1 MNSKKCHSVF
11 QDEWLPS
18 KKYKLWININIIQ
31 IIQVTEN
38 KRTARCTL
46 CQKEIDLL
54 SMGSAA
60 LDLHGFSQ
68 KHRTTMSDH
77 KQEFDKIF
85 LKKRQKSISE
95 RVTVS

>member
-11 QDEWLPS
+11 QDEWFPS
-18 KKYKLWININIIQ
+18 KKYKLWINK
-31 IIQVTEN
+31 TKN
-38 KRTARCTL
+38 KRTAGCSL

-68 KHRTTMSDH
+68 KHATTMSDH

-85 LKKRQKSISE
+85 LKKNNRNLFQRE
-95 RVTVS
+95 